1 MNVSEDKENQDI
13 EFLVEKAKT
22 LGLEKP
28 LDFIVESHF
37 PLSNLI
43 YHLSLLMEPM
53 MKPFFSIS
61 RIRNI
66 SSMLS
71 DENKRNEFLT
81 KLRSE

>member
-1 MNVSEDKENQDI
+1 
-13 EFLVEKAKT
+13 
-22 LGLEKP
+22 
-28 LDFIVESHF
+28 
-37 PLSNLI
+37 
-43 YHLSLLMEPM
+43 M

-66 SSMLS
+66 SSMMS